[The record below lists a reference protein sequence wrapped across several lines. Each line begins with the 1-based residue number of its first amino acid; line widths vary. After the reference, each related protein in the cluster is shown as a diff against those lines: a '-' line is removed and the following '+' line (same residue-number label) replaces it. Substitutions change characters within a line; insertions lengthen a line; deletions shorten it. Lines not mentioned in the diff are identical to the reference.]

1 MERYEANE
9 WESYVAA
16 VEIEAFGEVCA
27 EEIMV
32 AEAGLWLRD
41 FKAGKITPEDYHN
54 NLKKSG
60 FENWSEEDLKAFS
73 EYKLPNMRERLREDD
88 SESWQKYCYRGEK
101 YMRTTITGLEKL
113 QNSIYDYALEH
124 GILKDSEL
132 ITGSKHESKIIL
144 ARIIRRYTMYTEEEY
159 NAFISNLGLEATGM
173 TDIKILKYVDFCD
186 FCAYGR
192 EFLMSKIEDNRYF
205 CKSHTVRVTIVA
217 VTIAELIWQVTL
229 KDINIEKYLASILKE
244 ENKEKEDREI
254 IIELTKELLE
264 EHTKRMEETL
274 DNGLYPVPVMLQI
287 MGYPAYDLE
296 EYRLHIAAIDSLV
309 DKL

>member
-9 WESYVAA
+9 WDSYVAA
-16 VEIEAFGEVCA
+16 VQIEAFGEVCA
-27 EEIMV
+27 EEVMV
-32 AEAGLWLRD
+32 AEAGIWLRD
-41 FKAGKITPEDYHN
+41 FKAGKITSEDYHN

-101 YMRTTITGLEKL
+101 YMRTTIKGLEKL
-113 QNSIYDYALEH
+113 QNSIYDYASEH
-124 GILKDSEL
+124 GILKDFAL
-132 ITGSKHESKIIL
+132 ITGNEYESKIIL
-144 ARIIRRYTMYTEEEY
+144 SRIVRRFSMYTEEEY

-173 TDIKILKYVDFCD
+173 TDIKILKYVDFC
-186 FCAYGR
+186 AYGR

-205 CKSHTVRVTIVA
+205 CKSHTVRITIVA
-217 VTIAELIWQVTL
+217 VTIAELIWQVSL

-254 IIELTKELLE
+254 IIELTKKLLT

-274 DNGLYPVPVMLQI
+274 DNGLYPVPIMMQI
-287 MGYPAYDLE
+287 LGYPAYDLK
-296 EYRLHIAAIDSLV
+296 EYKHRIETIDNLV

>member
-1 MERYEANE
+1 MEWYKADE
-9 WESYVAA
+9 WDSYVAG
-16 VEIEAFGEVCA
+16 VEIEAFGECCA

-41 FKAGKITPEDYHN
+41 FKAGKITPEGYHN

-60 FENWSEEDLKAFS
+60 FENWSEEDFKAFS

-101 YMRTTITGLEKL
+101 YMRTTIKGLEKL

-132 ITGSKHESKIIL
+132 ITGSEHESKIIL

-173 TDIKILKYVDFCD
+173 IDIIKIMKYVDFCN
-186 FCAYGR
+186 YGR
-192 EFLMSKIEDNRYF
+192 DFLMGKIEDNRYF
-205 CKSHTVRVTIVA
+205 CKSHTVRITIVA
-217 VTIAELIWQVTL
+217 VTIAELIWQVVL
-229 KDINIEKYLASILKE
+229 KDINIEKYLVDVLKD
-244 ENKEKEDREI
+244 NKDREI
-254 IIELTKELLE
+254 IIELTKELLK
-264 EHTKRMEETL
+264 EHTKHMEKIL
-274 DNGLYPVPVMLQI
+274 DDGLYPVPVMLQI
-287 MGYPAYDLE
+287 LGYSAYDLAG
-296 EYRLHIAAIDSLV
+296 YRQRIESIDNLV